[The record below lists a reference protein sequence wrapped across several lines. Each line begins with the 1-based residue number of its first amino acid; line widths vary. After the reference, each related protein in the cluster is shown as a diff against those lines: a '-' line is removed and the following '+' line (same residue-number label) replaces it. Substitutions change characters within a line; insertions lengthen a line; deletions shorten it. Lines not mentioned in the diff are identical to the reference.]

1 MEDQLNA
8 TPHSNLVQLKNILI
22 KTYTL
27 MNILGKLVMIPNT
40 NQQEQSKIKIGK
52 SCISIAMIKGNL
64 DLGMKHADRLKL
76 FFMPIQV
83 AFLIRE

>member
-8 TPHSNLVQLKNILI
+8 TPRSNLVQLKNILI

-52 SCISIAMIKGNL
+52 SCISNSSDSKRG
-64 DLGMKHADRLKL
+64 LGSWN
-76 FFMPIQV
+76 
-83 AFLIRE
+83 ETC